1 MIRVLKATPM
11 EDYKLLITFTNGEE
25 KVFDMEP
32 KLKYPAFK
40 ELKDKNLF
48 NLVKVNFGTIEWADK
63 IDYCP
68 DSLYQDSIPLC

>member
-1 MIRVLKATPM
+1 MIRVLKVIPM

-25 KVFDMEP
+25 KVFDMKP

-40 ELKDKNLF
+40 KLKDKTIF
-48 NLVKVNFGTIEWADK
+48 NLVKVNFGTIEWTDE

-68 DSLYQDSIPLC
+68 DSLYQDSIPRV